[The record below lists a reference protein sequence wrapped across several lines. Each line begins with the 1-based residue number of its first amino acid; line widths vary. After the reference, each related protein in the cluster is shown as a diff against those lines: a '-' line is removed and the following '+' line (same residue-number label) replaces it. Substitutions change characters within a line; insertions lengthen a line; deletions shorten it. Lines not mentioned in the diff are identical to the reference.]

1 MKKIISF
8 FLSLLV
14 VGTLFLGC
22 GSTKNNNNQTE
33 KKNENSIVS
42 GEENS
47 ILSQNELSQN
57 EKAVYKEKAKKAL
70 GGLEVSDLAILA
82 QNETKQPIIAV
93 QAVFNGTKG
102 NVNKNEVEKFI
113 KDIEERIEF
122 VSNLYDIT
130 ILDKNSQI
138 IAMTGY
144 ENEGEI
150 SFLE

>member
-1 MKKIISF
+1 MKKIISI

-42 GEENS
+42 
-47 ILSQNELSQN
+47 QNELSQN
-57 EKAVYKEKAKKAL
+57 EKSVYKEKAKKAL
-70 GGLEVSDLAILA
+70 GGLEVSDLAILT

-113 KDIEERIEF
+113 KDIKERIEP
-122 VSNLYDIT
+122 VSKLYDIS
-130 ILDKNSQI
+130 ILDKNNQL
-138 IAMTGY
+138 IAMAGD
-144 ENEGEI
+144 ESKGETT
-150 SFLE
+150 FLE